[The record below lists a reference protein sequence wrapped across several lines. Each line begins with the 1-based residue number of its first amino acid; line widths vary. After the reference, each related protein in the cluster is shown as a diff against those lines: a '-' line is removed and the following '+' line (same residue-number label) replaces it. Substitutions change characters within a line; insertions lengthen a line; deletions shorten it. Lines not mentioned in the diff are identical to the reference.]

1 MKAVVLLSGG
11 LDSATCLA
19 RAVEKYGNENVVALN
34 AYYGQKHAKEM
45 ECAENIARHYGVRYL
60 KMDLKEVMKYSDC
73 TLLEGNGA
81 IDKRSY
87 AEQMEDSNT
96 VSTYVPF
103 RNGVL
108 LSVAAA
114 IALSVGANEVWYGA
128 HQDDAAGSVYPDC
141 SKKFADYMNEAIY
154 EGSGRR
160 VKLCAPFIDINK
172 AGVVKE
178 GLRLSVPYE
187 MTWSCYEGGDKP
199 CGRCGTCI
207 DRIKAFKANGKEDPL
222 CYE

>member
-1 MKAVVLLSGG
+1 MNAVVLLSGG

-19 RAVEKYGNENVVALN
+19 RAVSVYGADNVVALN
-34 AYYGQKHAKEM
+34 AYYGQKHAKEI

-128 HQDDAAGSVYPDC
+128 HQDDAAGAVYPDC
-141 SKKFADYMNEAIY
+141 SVEFADHMDKAIY
-154 EGSGRR
+154 EGSGKR
-160 VKLCAPFIDINK
+160 VRLYAPFINTDK
-172 AGVVKE
+172 AGVVKT
-178 GLRLSVPYE
+178 GLELNVPYE

-199 CGRCGTCI
+199 CGKCGTCI
-207 DRIKAFKANGKEDPL
+207 DRAKAFEANGIKDPAL
-222 CYE
+222 